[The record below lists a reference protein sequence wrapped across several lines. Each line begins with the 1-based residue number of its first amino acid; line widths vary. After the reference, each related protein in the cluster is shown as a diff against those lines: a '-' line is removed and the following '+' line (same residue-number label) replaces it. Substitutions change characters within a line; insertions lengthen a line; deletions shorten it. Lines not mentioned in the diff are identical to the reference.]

1 MDGDIGIEQIRNF
14 RIEKSIIVPILH
26 YLSKSLSSSAFAGGR
41 SPFLPPPPPSIS
53 GHAEGGHVYKDHSSE
68 T

>member
-53 GHAEGGHVYKDHSSE
+53 ERVAGRRIYKDHSSE
-68 T
+68 A